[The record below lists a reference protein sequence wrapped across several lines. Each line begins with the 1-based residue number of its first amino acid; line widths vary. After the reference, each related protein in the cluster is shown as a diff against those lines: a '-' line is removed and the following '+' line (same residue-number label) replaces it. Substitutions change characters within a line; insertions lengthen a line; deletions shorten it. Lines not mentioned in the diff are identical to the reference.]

1 MQLDTCI
8 KFHLQKRIKK
18 NGRQKTKK
26 TRIGKIE
33 NKPLQSKEET

>member
-8 KFHLQKRIKK
+8 KFHLQKRIK